1 MMWESICSFK
11 NITLILM
18 MKTIIVTIIIII
30 MMIIS
35 EEYRCK
41 TKITINKMPLDV
53 STICSGYCDLACFIN
68 EYYSIYPDLV
78 RLQL

>member
-1 MMWESICSFK
+1 
-11 NITLILM
+11 
-18 MKTIIVTIIIII
+18 

-53 STICSGYCDLACFIN
+53 SAICSGYCDLACFIN
-68 EYYSIYPDLV
+68 EYYSIYPDLE